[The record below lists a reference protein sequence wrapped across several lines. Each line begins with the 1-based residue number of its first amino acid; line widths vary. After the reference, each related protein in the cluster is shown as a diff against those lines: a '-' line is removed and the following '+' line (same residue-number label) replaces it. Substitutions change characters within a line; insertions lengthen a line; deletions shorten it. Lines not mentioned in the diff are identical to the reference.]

1 MVRGI
6 VKEIEGVIAI
16 VIFISFL
23 TFYLAMYRGYIINNV
38 NNYNQISYYNTYINN
53 ILDSI
58 ETKYYLLS
66 LNVSIPLS
74 MYYQCLQNSSIYNNL
89 TNESAYNDFCTS
101 FPIYYPLNIS
111 FLTNYSGV
119 LNNTNNTYLD
129 PNVGIFFYANFTNFN
144 INNNQPQYVLINVSN
159 PSNQLLINYPVF
171 ITSTDIFYWLQN
183 GSNLSVKDINGSNY
197 FFCYLNNNLNCNSF
211 NNNAYGIW
219 VSLNISPNSYVI
231 LNISPINGINNYSV
245 DGKKIFPVYDNFSY
259 QNYQQFS
266 QYWINKTSINISYMN
281 PGDNIYSCSQSSF
294 GLCIQYNNFTITY
307 NNSIAKGNY
316 LILFNI
322 QNISYYNAYI
332 QLGDNCK
339 INLPYFEDSNS
350 LYVYYCYNDNDKAK
364 LQILGQNIFAYYINL
379 IPYNVIPNIKIIYQ
393 PNLTNN
399 YKFIIGPNLTYD
411 FSQYKDL
418 GKGYIS
424 LSSFSSDYAIYNNY
438 KNGLAYSSYITQTI
452 TKIITNMSGTYS
464 YPNSISYYSIPETYS
479 TDCDSR
485 IKIGF
490 SFYTSEYEPY
500 NLTPYVYN
508 DSLALLYLYNSTN
521 LSIKDIIFSNT
532 YWYIFNTEKYYNSN
546 NMIFWNTSQ
555 PYYGFILNSTNIY
568 NKIFDLNNLY
578 NKYLYYKYENG
589 IILRRYFE
597 NSFCSRYLDSILY
610 TNYNPTI
617 NISYASP
624 YNFSNYNNLYFL
636 NATLNDSYNYQ
647 NYYFYLY
654 SNPYLDKQTALYL
667 AFSTQVPYI
676 EINYIKPINVINLN
690 NLINLSKNY
699 QNAYFYFNNLNITIF
714 NGTINPGNNA
724 SNYNYS
730 ESFNVY
736 VLNTTIVNTLYKDQ
750 LTIYIK

>member
-23 TFYLAMYRGYIINNV
+23 TFYLTMYKEYVINNV
-38 NNYNQISYYNTYINN
+38 NNYNQINYYNNYINN
-53 ILDSI
+53 ILNSI
-58 ETKYYLLS
+58 ESEYYLLS

-74 MYYQCLQNSSIYNNL
+74 MYYQCLQNSPIYNNL
-89 TNESAYNDFCTS
+89 NNENAYNDFCTS

-129 PNVGIFFYANFTNFN
+129 PNVGIFFYANFTSFN

-159 PSNQLLINYPVF
+159 PSNQPLINYPVF
-171 ITSTDIFYWLQN
+171 ITSTDIFYWLQE
-183 GSNLSVKDINGSNY
+183 GSNLSVEDLNGNNY
-197 FFCYLNNNLNCNSF
+197 YFCYLNNNLNCNSF

-219 VSLNISPNSYVI
+219 VDLNISSYGYVI
-231 LNISPINGINNYSV
+231 LNISPISGTNSYSV
-245 DGKKIFPVYDNFSY
+245 DGKEIFPVYDNFSY
-259 QNYQQFS
+259 QDYQQFS
-266 QYWINKTSINISYMN
+266 LYWTNNTPLGISYIN
-281 PGDNIYSCSQSSF
+281 PGDSIYST
-294 GLCIQYNNFTITY
+294 QYNSFKITY
-307 NNSIAKGNY
+307 NNNIPKGNY

-322 QNISYYNAYI
+322 QNENYPYNAYI

-339 INLPYFEDSNS
+339 INLPSNGNSNS
-350 LYVYYCYNDNDKAK
+350 LYIYYCYNDDNNDN
-364 LQILGQNIFAYYINL
+364 LQISGQNINAYYINL

-411 FSQYKDL
+411 FSQYNDL
-418 GKGYIS
+418 GSGNIS
-424 LSSFSSDYAIYNNY
+424 LSNFINNSAIYNNNLKY
-438 KNGLAYSSYITQTI
+438 FSYLTDTNG
-452 TKIITNMSGTYS
+452 N
-464 YPNSISYYSIPETYS
+464 NYYSVPTTLLNVCSLYLI
-479 TDCDSR
+479 
-485 IKIGF
+485 IGF

-555 PYYGFILNSTNIY
+555 SSYGFVLDSTNIY

-578 NKYLYYKYENG
+578 NGYLYYEYEDG
-589 IILRRYFE
+589 IILRRYIQT
-597 NSFCSRYLDSILY
+597 SSCSGYLNSILY
-610 TNYNPTI
+610 TNYNPAI
-617 NISYASP
+617 YISYVSS
-624 YNFSNYNNLYFL
+624 YDNYNNLYFL
-636 NATLNDSYNYQ
+636 NATLNNNYNYQ
-647 NYYFYLY
+647 NYYLYLY
-654 SNPYLDKQTALYL
+654 SNPNLDKQTALYL
-667 AFSTQVPYI
+667 AFSTQIPYI

-690 NLINLSKNY
+690 NLVNLSENY

-714 NGTINPGNNA
+714 NGTIYQGNIVN
-724 SNYNYS
+724 NYTYS
-730 ESFNVY
+730 ENFNIY
-736 VLNTTIVNTLYKDQ
+736 VLNNTMVNTLYKDQ

>member
-6 VKEIEGVIAI
+6 VKEIEGIIAI

-23 TFYLAMYRGYIINNV
+23 TFYLAMYRGYIVNNI
-38 NNYNQISYYNTYINN
+38 NNYNQINYYNNYINN
-53 ILDSI
+53 ILNSI

-74 MYYQCLQNSSIYNNL
+74 MYYQCLQNSPIYYNL
-89 TNESAYNDFCTS
+89 ILENAYNDFCTS

-129 PNVGIFFYANFTNFN
+129 PNVGIFFYANFTSFN

-159 PSNQLLINYPVF
+159 PSKQNLTNYPVF

-183 GSNLSVKDINGSNY
+183 GYNLSVEDLNGNNY
-197 FFCYLNNNLNCNSF
+197 YFCYLNNNLNCNSF

-219 VSLNISPNSYVI
+219 VDLNISPYSYII
-231 LNISPINGINNYSV
+231 LNISPINGINSYSV
-245 DGKKIFPVYDNFSY
+245 DGKEIFPVYDNFSY
-259 QNYQQFS
+259 QNYQQFR
-266 QYWINKTSINISYMN
+266 QYWTNNTSINVSPISS
-281 PGDNIYSCSQSSF
+281 GDNIYSCSQYSSI
-294 GLCIQYNNFTITY
+294 LNSCIQYNNFIITY
-307 NNSIAKGNY
+307 NNNIPKGNY

-322 QNISYYNAYI
+322 QNENYPYNAYI
-332 QLGDNCK
+332 QLGDNCDK
-339 INLPYFEDSNS
+339 NLPSFGNPNS
-350 LYVYYCYNDNDKAK
+350 LYVYYCYNNDNNDN
-364 LQILGQNIFAYYINL
+364 LQIFGQNIYAYYINL

-411 FSQYKDL
+411 FSQYNDL
-418 GKGYIS
+418 RKGYIP
-424 LSSFSSDYAIYNNY
+424 LLGFPSDYAIYNNNLKY
-438 KNGLAYSSYITQTI
+438 FSYLTDTNG
-452 TKIITNMSGTYS
+452 N
-464 YPNSISYYSIPETYS
+464 NYYSIPSSYLNIH
-479 TDCDSR
+479 R
-485 IKIGF
+485 LNLFIGF

-555 PYYGFILNSTNIY
+555 TSYGFILNSTNIY
-568 NKIFDLNNLY
+568 NEIFNLNNLY
-578 NKYLYYKYENG
+578 NGYLYYEYWNG
-589 IILRRYFE
+589 IILSENGNLYF
-597 NSFCSRYLDSILY
+597 ILY
-610 TNYNPTI
+610 TNYNPII
-617 NISYASP
+617 NISYISS
-624 YNFSNYNNLYFL
+624 FGNYNNLYFL
-636 NATLNDSYNYQ
+636 NSTLNNNYNYQ

-654 SNPYLDKQTALYL
+654 SNPNLDRQTALYL
-667 AFSTQVPYI
+667 AFSTQIPYI
-676 EINYIKPINVINLN
+676 EINYIKPVNVINLN
-690 NLINLSKNY
+690 NLINLSENY

-714 NGTINPGNNA
+714 NGTIYPGNIVN
-724 SNYNYS
+724 NYTYS
-730 ESFNVY
+730 ENFNVY
-736 VLNTTIVNTLYKDQ
+736 VLNTTMVNTLYKDQ

>member
-6 VKEIEGVIAI
+6 VKEIEGIIAI

-23 TFYLAMYRGYIINNV
+23 TFYLAMYRGYIINNI
-38 NNYNQISYYNTYINN
+38 NNYDQINYYNDYINN
-53 ILDSI
+53 ILNSI

-74 MYYQCLQNSSIYNNL
+74 MYYQCLQNSPIYNNSIYE
-89 TNESAYNDFCTS
+89 NAYNDFCTS

-129 PNVGIFFYANFTNFN
+129 PNVGIFFYANFLNFN

-159 PSNQLLINYPVF
+159 PSNQPLTNYPVF

-183 GSNLSVKDINGSNY
+183 GYNLSVEDLNRNNY
-197 FFCYLNNNLNCNSF
+197 YFCYLNNNLNCNSF

-219 VSLNISPNSYVI
+219 IDLNISPNSYVV
-231 LNISPINGINNYSV
+231 LNISPINGTNSYSV
-245 DGKKIFPVYDNFSY
+245 DGKEIFPVYDNFSY

-266 QYWINKTSINISYMN
+266 QYWINNTPINIIYMN
-281 PGDNIYSCSQSSF
+281 PGDYIYST
-294 GLCIQYNNFTITY
+294 QYNNFKITY
-307 NNSIAKGNY
+307 KNSIPKGNY

-322 QNISYYNAYI
+322 KNSSLYNAYI
-332 QLGDNCK
+332 QLGDNCN
-339 INLPYFEDSNS
+339 INLPSSGNPNS
-350 LYVYYCYNDNDKAK
+350 LYVYYCYNNDNSAN
-364 LQILGQNIFAYYINL
+364 LQIYGQNIIAYYINI

-411 FSQYKDL
+411 FSQYNDL
-418 GKGYIS
+418 GSGEIPLLNYNND
-424 LSSFSSDYAIYNNY
+424 FAIYNN
-438 KNGLAYSSYITQTI
+438 NGMNLAYFSYLTD
-452 TKIITNMSGTYS
+452 NYG
-464 YPNSISYYSIPETYS
+464 NNYYSIPSSYLNICSLYTF
-479 TDCDSR
+479 
-485 IKIGF
+485 IGF
-490 SFYTSEYEPY
+490 SFYTSQYEPY

-555 PYYGFILNSTNIY
+555 SYYGFILDSTNIY

-578 NKYLYYKYENG
+578 NGYFYYEYENG
-589 IILRRYFE
+589 IILRKYYKYNIQTFIE
-597 NSFCSRYLDSILY
+597 TITCSGHLDSILY

-617 NISYASP
+617 YISYISS
-624 YNFSNYNNLYFL
+624 YNNYNYNNLYFL
-636 NATLNDSYNYQ
+636 NATLNNNYNYQ

-654 SNPYLDKQTALYL
+654 SNPNLDKQTALYL
-667 AFSTQVPYI
+667 AFSTQIPYI

-690 NLINLSKNY
+690 NLINLSENY

-714 NGTINPGNNA
+714 NGTIYQGNIVN
-724 SNYNYS
+724 NYTYS
-730 ESFNVY
+730 ENFNIY
-736 VLNTTIVNTLYKDQ
+736 VLNTTMVNTLYKDQ

>member
-1 MVRGI
+1 MARGI
-6 VKEIEGVIAI
+6 VKEIEGIISI

-23 TFYLAMYRGYIINNV
+23 TFYLAMYRGYIINNI
-38 NNYNQISYYNTYINN
+38 NNYDQINYYNNYINN
-53 ILDSI
+53 ILNSI
-58 ETKYYLLS
+58 ESEYYLLS

-74 MYYQCLQNSSIYNNL
+74 MYYQCLQNSPIYNNL
-89 TNESAYNDFCTS
+89 IFENAYNDFCTS

-129 PNVGIFFYANFTNFN
+129 PNVGIFFYSNFLNFN

-159 PSNQLLINYPVF
+159 PSKQNLTNYPVF

-183 GSNLSVKDINGSNY
+183 DYNLSVEDLNGNIY
-197 FFCYLNNNLNCNSF
+197 YFCYLNDNLNCNSF

-219 VSLNISPNSYVI
+219 VSLNISPYGYVI

-245 DGKKIFPVYDNFSY
+245 DGKEIFPVYDNFSY

-266 QYWINKTSINISYMN
+266 QYWTNNTPINISYMN
-281 PGDNIYSCSQSSF
+281 PGDNIYSCSQYSWW
-294 GLCIQYNNFTITY
+294 GCTNYNNFKITY
-307 NNSIAKGNY
+307 NNSISKGNY

-322 QNISYYNAYI
+322 QNAYI
-332 QLGDNCK
+332 QLGDNCN
-339 INLPYFEDSNS
+339 INLPSSGNPNS
-350 LYVYYCYNDNDKAK
+350 LYIYYCYNDKDKAK
-364 LQILGQNIFAYYINL
+364 LQISGQNINAYYINI

-411 FSQYKDL
+411 FSQYNDL
-418 GKGYIS
+418 HSGEIPLLNSNGN
-424 LSSFSSDYAIYNNY
+424 FAVYNN
-438 KNGLAYSSYITQTI
+438 NLAYFSYLI
-452 TKIITNMSGTYS
+452 NTYG
-464 YPNSISYYSIPETYS
+464 NNYYSVPTTFLNVCSLYLIIE
-479 TDCDSR
+479 
-485 IKIGF
+485 F

-532 YWYIFNTEKYYNSN
+532 YWYIFNTQKYYNSN
-546 NMIFWNTSQ
+546 NTIFWNTSQ

-568 NKIFDLNNLY
+568 NKIFNLTNLY
-578 NKYLYYKYENG
+578 NGYLYYEYENG
-589 IILRRYFE
+589 IILRRYFA
-597 NSFCSRYLDSILY
+597 NYFCSGYLDSILY
-610 TNYNPTI
+610 TNYNPII
-617 NISYASP
+617 NISYISS
-624 YNFSNYNNLYFL
+624 YNNYNNIYFL
-636 NATLNDSYNYQ
+636 NATLNNNYNYQ

-654 SNPYLDKQTALYL
+654 SNPHLDRQTALYL
-667 AFSTQVPYI
+667 AFSTQIPYI

-690 NLINLSKNY
+690 NLINLSENY

-714 NGTINPGNNA
+714 NGTIYQGNIV
-724 SNYNYS
+724 SSYTYS
-730 ESFNVY
+730 ENFNIY
-736 VLNTTIVNTLYKDQ
+736 VLNNTMVNTLYKDQ

>member
-1 MVRGI
+1 MARGI
-6 VKEIEGVIAI
+6 VKEIEGIIAI

-23 TFYLAMYRGYIINNV
+23 TFYLAMYRGYIINNI

-53 ILDSI
+53 ILNSI

-74 MYYQCLQNSSIYNNL
+74 MYYQCLQNSPIYNNL
-89 TNESAYNDFCTS
+89 INEFTYNDFCTS

-129 PNVGIFFYANFTNFN
+129 PNVGIFFYANFLNFN

-159 PSNQLLINYPVF
+159 PSKQNLINYPVF

-183 GSNLSVKDINGSNY
+183 GYNLSVKDLNGNNY
-197 FFCYLNNNLNCNSF
+197 SFCYLNNNLNCNSF

-219 VSLNISPNSYVI
+219 VSLNISPYGYII
-231 LNISPINGINNYSV
+231 LNISPISGINNYSV
-245 DGKKIFPVYDNFSY
+245 DGKGIFPVYDNFSY

-266 QYWINKTSINISYMN
+266 QYWTNKTPINISYMN
-281 PGDNIYSCSQSSF
+281 PGDNIYSCSRYSWW
-294 GLCIQYNNFTITY
+294 GCTNYNNFTITY
-307 NNSIAKGNY
+307 NSSISKGNY

-322 QNISYYNAYI
+322 QNENYPYNAYI
-332 QLGDNCK
+332 QLGDNCN
-339 INLPYFEDSNS
+339 INLSSSGNPNS

-364 LQILGQNIFAYYINL
+364 LQIFGQNIIAYYINL

-411 FSQYKDL
+411 FSQYNDL
-418 GKGYIS
+418 G
-424 LSSFSSDYAIYNNY
+424 LSNSGNSFAIYNN
-438 KNGLAYSSYITQTI
+438 NLAYFSY
-452 TKIITNMSGTYS
+452 MTYNYLS
-464 YPNSISYYSIPETYS
+464 NSISYYSIPETYS
-479 TDCDSR
+479 TDCLAY

-490 SFYTSEYEPY
+490 SLYTSEYEPY

-508 DSLALLYLYNSTN
+508 DSLALLYLYNYTN

-532 YWYIFNTEKYYNSN
+532 YWYIFNTQKYYNSN

-555 PYYGFILNSTNIY
+555 SIYGFVLDSTNIY

-578 NKYLYYKYENG
+578 NKYLYYEYENG
-589 IILRRYFE
+589 IILRRYYYYKYNIPIFIGII
-597 NSFCSRYLDSILY
+597 NIACSGYLDSILY

-617 NISYASP
+617 NISYISS
-624 YNFSNYNNLYFL
+624 YDDYNNLYFL
-636 NATLNDSYNYQ
+636 NATLNNNYNYL

-654 SNPYLDKQTALYL
+654 SNPHLDKQTALYL
-667 AFSTQVPYI
+667 AFSTQIPYI

-690 NLINLSKNY
+690 NLINLSENY

-714 NGTINPGNNA
+714 NGTIYQGNIVN
-724 SNYNYS
+724 NYTYS
-730 ESFNVY
+730 ENFNIY
-736 VLNTTIVNTLYKDQ
+736 VLNTTMVNTLYKDQ